1 MEIRQ
6 LRYFLTVAEEL
17 HFGRAAERLHI
28 VQSAVSQQV
37 RRLERELGVEL
48 FDRTTR
54 AVRLT
59 EAGRRLLPHAREVL
73 AAQARAREAID
84 ELRSERATTLR
95 LGTSSGLGTRLE
107 AILAEF
113 AGLAPHAQ
121 LELVTAATDERL
133 KRVRSGELDA
143 TLLRGQRDV
152 PELELLP
159 LWEDALV
166 VALPARHDLA
176 VRGTIDMADLAGL
189 PLRLAGHTRNPAL
202 YELVTRSCREAG
214 FEPVLGPEF
223 TTDQDTLATI
233 GYGKPSWTVYY
244 APYAGQ
250 LTVPG
255 VVFRPLRNPAPAMP
269 TYLAVRPDP
278 PRAELR
284 ALIEAC
290 HVRRPVPS

>member
-37 RRLERELGVEL
+37 RRLERELDVPL

-54 AVRLT
+54 NVRLT

-73 AAQARAREAID
+73 AARSRALAAID
-84 ELRSERATTLR
+84 ELRAEQAGTLR
-95 LGTSSGLGTRLE
+95 LGSSSGLGVRLD
-107 AILAEF
+107 AILAAF
-113 AGLAPHAQ
+113 ARLAPGAQ
-121 LELVTAATDERL
+121 LELVTGTTDDRL

-143 TLLRGQRDV
+143 TLLRGERTE
-152 PELELLP
+152 PELEMLP
-159 LWEDALV
+159 LWHDPLM

-176 VRGTIDMADLAGL
+176 VRGVIDMADLAAL
-189 PLRLAGHTRNPAL
+189 PLRLSARSRNPAL
-202 YELVTRSCREAG
+202 YDLVTRSCRAAG
-214 FEPVLGPEF
+214 FEPRFGAEF
-223 TTDQDTLATI
+223 TTAQDTLAGI
-233 GYGKPSWTVYY
+233 GFGKPSWTVFYGPH
-244 APYAGQ
+244 ADQ
-250 LTVPG
+250 LPVPG
-255 VVFRPLRNPAPAMP
+255 VVFRPLRDPAPAMR

-278 PRAELR
+278 PRAALR

-290 HVRRPVPS
+290 HAA